1 MRFEMMDMEFNEL
14 SSDRKIV
21 DQIPSKTRVKTSNRM
36 NYEAQVD
43 VIRKQIGDLESIRGK
58 LNLSQRKMAQLLL
71 VDPSAWSRWTAQG
84 ESAPPHIYRALQWY
98 MTLQEQ
104 VPGLNA
110 AYFLQK
116 DTHSIKAELS
126 QLTQD
131 KLQNFELEM
140 KSSTKAYI
148 EELQAYVKDLKAR
161 TDDIVHQSSKDIL
174 KLEDEVI
181 SLKSD
186 IAKAEKNASKNLKQA
201 QSEKRKF
208 YFLIMIN
215 LVSVLG
221 TLFLYILL
229 K

>member
-116 DTHSIKAELS
+116 DTNGLKTEIKSYTDSKLNSLEDMVKQSHQDQLEYFQNLVVELKERA
-126 QLTQD
+126 D
-131 KLQNFELEM
+131 H
-140 KSSTKAYI
+140 
-148 EELQAYVKDLKAR
+148 
-161 TDDIVHQSSKDIL
+161 IVHQSSKDIL
-174 KLEDEVI
+174 KLEDEVAI
-181 SLKSD
+181 LKSEA
-186 IAKAEKNASKNLKQA
+186 IKSERELKKNLESSK
-201 QSEKRKF
+201 KVKMKV
-208 YFLIMIN
+208 YLLMG
-215 LVSVLG
+215 LVLALMVGLVL
-221 TLFLYILL
+221 

>member
-1 MRFEMMDMEFNEL
+1 MDMEINEL

-116 DTHSIKAELS
+116 DTNGLKTEIKSYTDSKLNSLEDMVKQSHQDQLEYFQNLVVELKERA
-126 QLTQD
+126 D
-131 KLQNFELEM
+131 H
-140 KSSTKAYI
+140 
-148 EELQAYVKDLKAR
+148 
-161 TDDIVHQSSKDIL
+161 IVHQSSKDIL
-174 KLEDEVI
+174 KLEDEVAI
-181 SLKSD
+181 LKSEA
-186 IAKAEKNASKNLKQA
+186 IKSERELKKNLESSK
-201 QSEKRKF
+201 KVKMKV
-208 YFLIMIN
+208 YLLMG
-215 LVSVLG
+215 LVLALMVGLVL
-221 TLFLYILL
+221 

>member
-1 MRFEMMDMEFNEL
+1 MMDMEFNEL

-116 DTHSIKAELS
+116 DTNGLKTEIKSYTDSKLNSLEDMVKQSHQEQLEYFQNLVVELKERA
-126 QLTQD
+126 D
-131 KLQNFELEM
+131 H
-140 KSSTKAYI
+140 
-148 EELQAYVKDLKAR
+148 
-161 TDDIVHQSSKDIL
+161 IVHQSSKDIL
-174 KLEDEVI
+174 KLEDEVAI
-181 SLKSD
+181 LKSEA
-186 IAKAEKNASKNLKQA
+186 IKSEREFKKNLE
-201 QSEKRKF
+201 SSKRIKMKI
-208 YFLIMIN
+208 YLLMG
-215 LVSVLG
+215 LVLALMVGLVL
-221 TLFLYILL
+221 